1 MSINIFS
8 VLDIM
13 LPQVTVFLF
22 LIHSSLSV
30 MCPYMCECALDNR
43 GRYEIVCR
51 RGEMFNPIPV
61 GQMDTGTEV
70 IKIIPSE
77 EHPNHL
83 TIGPIFKDLQ
93 HLEELHITNS
103 FIPAIGIHPFWGVPS
118 LRYLNLTHNNIT
130 SVLESNFKGLFN
142 LQEVY
147 LDHNKIESIPSGAF
161 MHLSDLKVLSLSHNR
176 ISKLSPRLF
185 LKLSKLRSLDLSYND
200 LVEFG
205 PEIFKDIRDL
215 REFKCRSCG
224 LANINPMMYSILADL
239 TYLDLG
245 YNQLKYLL
253 ADELQDLKK
262 LETLFLDG
270 NHFPVILEKSFS
282 SQFNLQVLCLQRNRL
297 AKVTTTAFA
306 NLSKLIELDISYNKL
321 DRLEIAT
328 FDPIESSL
336 RDMKISGNNIPLPD
350 VKYVLDKLVKL
361 RALSIADMNYTTIP
375 KGLFKM
381 NAHMK
386 FLNLSGNNL
395 QDIHN
400 LLYQS
405 NLKLTDLDLSRNKFK
420 GFDEK
425 MSNRLDTI
433 ENLYLGS
440 NPFICDL
447 CDVGSMVSRVNIS
460 DAFKTAL
467 CYEPEHLRD
476 RKIGEISF
484 SEFDWCVAGPRDA
497 GIGIGSLTRETS
509 IGFMFAVVLIVLV
522 SSILV
527 ISACL
532 YTRKHAA
539 YYYTHEEKRAAAQTP
554 GDRETIFSNNGITV
568 IDGLLTKSKKTVT
581 IATID
586 EITKDPELQ
595 ILSNV
600 NNNI

>member
-1 MSINIFS
+1 MQFGFMFIISIS
-8 VLDIM
+8 LY
-13 LPQVTVFLF
+13 FLF
-22 LIHSSLSV
+22 
-30 MCPYMCECALDNR
+30 
-43 GRYEIVCR
+43 
-51 RGEMFNPIPV
+51 
-61 GQMDTGTEV
+61 Q
-70 IKIIPSE
+70 
-77 EHPNHL
+77 
-83 TIGPIFKDLQ
+83 
-93 HLEELHITNS
+93 ELRT
-103 FIPAIGIHPFWGVPS
+103 
-118 LRYLNLTHNNIT
+118 
-130 SVLESNFKGLFN
+130 
-142 LQEVY
+142 
-147 LDHNKIESIPSGAF
+147 
-161 MHLSDLKVLSLSHNR
+161 
-176 ISKLSPRLF
+176 
-185 LKLSKLRSLDLSYND
+185 
-200 LVEFG
+200 
-205 PEIFKDIRDL
+205 
-215 REFKCRSCG
+215 FKCRSCG
-224 LANINPMMYSILADL
+224 LENINPMMYSILADL

-245 YNQLKYLL
+245 YNQLKYLS

-262 LETLFLDG
+262 LETLLLDG
-270 NHFPVILEKSFS
+270 NHFPVILEKSFG
-282 SQFNLQVLCLQRNRL
+282 SQFNLQVLCLRKNRL
-297 AKVTTTAFA
+297 AKVTTTAFT
-306 NLSKLIELDISYNKL
+306 NLTKLIELDISYNKL
-321 DRLEIAT
+321 DRLEVAS

-336 RDMKISGNNIPLPD
+336 RDLKISGNNIHLPD
-350 VKYVLDKLVKL
+350 IKNVLEKLVKL
-361 RALSIADMNYTTIP
+361 KALSIADMNYTEIP

-381 NAHMK
+381 NPQIK

-400 LLYQS
+400 LMYQS

-425 MSNRLDTI
+425 MSNKLDTI

-509 IGFMFAVVLIVLV
+509 IGFMFAIALVVLV
-522 SSILV
+522 SSILI
-527 ISACL
+527 ISVCL

-539 YYYTHEEKRAAAQTP
+539 YYYTNEDTRLGAQVP
-554 GDRETIFSNNGITV
+554 GERETIFSSNGITV
-568 IDGLLTKSKKTVT
+568 IDGLITKSKKTVT

-595 ILSNV
+595 ILANG

>member
-1 MSINIFS
+1 
-8 VLDIM
+8 
-13 LPQVTVFLF
+13 
-22 LIHSSLSV
+22 
-30 MCPYMCECALDNR
+30 
-43 GRYEIVCR
+43 
-51 RGEMFNPIPV
+51 MF
-61 GQMDTGTEV
+61 Q
-70 IKIIPSE
+70 
-77 EHPNHL
+77 
-83 TIGPIFKDLQ
+83 
-93 HLEELHITNS
+93 EL
-103 FIPAIGIHPFWGVPS
+103 
-118 LRYLNLTHNNIT
+118 
-130 SVLESNFKGLFN
+130 
-142 LQEVY
+142 
-147 LDHNKIESIPSGAF
+147 
-161 MHLSDLKVLSLSHNR
+161 R
-176 ISKLSPRLF
+176 I
-185 LKLSKLRSLDLSYND
+185 
-200 LVEFG
+200 
-205 PEIFKDIRDL
+205 
-215 REFKCRSCG
+215 FKCRSCG
-224 LANINPMMYSILADL
+224 LENINPMMYSILADL

-245 YNQLKYLL
+245 YNQLKYLP

-262 LETLFLDG
+262 LEILYLDG
-270 NHFPVILEKSFS
+270 NHYPVVLEKSFR
-282 SQFNLQVLCLQRNRL
+282 SQHNLQVLVLKRNRL
-297 AKVTTTAFA
+297 AKVTTTAFT

-321 DRLEIAT
+321 DRLEIST
-328 FDPIESSL
+328 LDPIESSL
-336 RDMKISGNNIPLPD
+336 RDLKISGNNIQLPD

-361 RALSIADMNYTTIP
+361 RALSVADMNYTDLP

-381 NAHMK
+381 NPQLK

-405 NLKLTDLDLSRNKFK
+405 NLKMTDLDLSRNKFK

-433 ENLYLGS
+433 DNLYLGS

-467 CYEPEHLRD
+467 CYEPEHLRG

-509 IGFMFAVVLIVLV
+509 IGFMFVIALLVLL
-522 SSILV
+522 SSVLV

-539 YYYTHEEKRAAAQTP
+539 YYYTHEEKRASGQAPNTE
-554 GDRETIFSNNGITV
+554 RESIFSTNGITV
-568 IDGLLTKSKKTVT
+568 IDGLMTKSKKTVT

-595 ILSNV
+595 ILSNG